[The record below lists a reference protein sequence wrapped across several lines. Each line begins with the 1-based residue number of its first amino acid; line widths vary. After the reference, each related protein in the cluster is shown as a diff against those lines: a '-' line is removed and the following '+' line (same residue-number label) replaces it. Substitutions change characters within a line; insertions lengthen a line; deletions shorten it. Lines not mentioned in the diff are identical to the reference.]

1 MRRLSGP
8 VTVLVLVMGILVL
21 CGAGPARASV
31 PETLELPQPVYGWQ
45 DAYIGFLDS
54 HYDAFTALWPDGMSG
69 VGFMDLDLDGTP
81 EMIVCDQGASAALGA
96 QLFDLVDGQV
106 YCVSSTLDGSD
117 GAFDDTYLSDVDIC
131 TGFFESFR
139 LSRTAYGWCFWLD
152 SANGTMETAW
162 DEIVRF
168 DSADGVLTPVSAA
181 YRYLEFD
188 PASGLVSA
196 ERYTAAGAATDA
208 AGYAAAAGV
217 YQDAQDAGYDGAGV
231 FLWNDLDRYDTS
243 REGLLTMARDAAA
256 AYRPIAD
263 SVTLATQLP

>member
-1 MRRLSGP
+1 MRRLGGL
-8 VTVLVLVMGILVL
+8 VTVLILVIGILVL

-31 PETLELPQPVYGWQ
+31 PETLLLPQPVYGWQ

-54 HYDAFTALWPDGMSG
+54 HYDTFAALWPDGMSG

-81 EMIVCDQGASAALGA
+81 EMIVFDQGASAAMGA
-96 QLFDLVDGQV
+96 QLFDLVNGQV
-106 YCVSSTLDGSD
+106 YCVSSALDSAGLSFD
-117 GAFDDTYLSDVDIC
+117 GTYLSGVDVW

-139 LSRTAYGWCFWLD
+139 LSRTAAGWCFWVD

-168 DSADGVLTPVSAA
+168 DCADGVLTPVSVA

-196 ERYTAAGAATDA
+196 ERYTTAGAATDA
-208 AGYAAAAGV
+208 AGYAAAAGI

-231 FLWNDLDRYDTS
+231 FLWNDMDRYDTS
-243 REGLLTMARDAAA
+243 REGLLTMAQDAAA
-256 AYRPIAD
+256 AYRPITD
-263 SVTLATQLP
+263 SVTLASLLP